1 MSCAIKRIII
11 GALVGAVPGGGMILL
26 TIPVSGEWE
35 LTLGVSGM
43 LLATT
48 GMVIG
53 AIVGARKR

>member
-1 MSCAIKRIII
+1 MKYIII
-11 GALVGAVPGGGMILL
+11 GALIGAVPGGVMVLL

-35 LTLGVSGM
+35 LTLGVSGI
-43 LLATT
+43 LLAAI